1 MSKQERRNYPSMLA
15 KLKSALLLTLV
26 ILLGSFGFYYLH
38 VQRKSDYLTS
48 RNFRL
53 LTSMGERIKTSVRAQ
68 GWILR
73 HLSKTDGFMEAL
85 KAEPRDGEVVGEE
98 TPKKE
103 ATEEE
108 TQGKKDE
115 RLKHAQRKSEILR
128 VIAPQLESVK
138 ISSETAPQGQKTW
151 HEMHPGP
158 SEPRLKIFYEA
169 EDKTVLEGEVRLGTV
184 VDRSLAPRQAFESVL
199 LADSDGR
206 VIRQSE
212 SPALGITHL
221 SALLHSKAEREASKP
236 LFGVSEHQVI
246 DLAGKQYRLFIE
258 PFSLPVRTFGK
269 NGEKGSA
276 ANGYQETWYLC
287 GLIAER
293 EQVYRSMA
301 VSSAL
306 LMFLL
311 GGLLLAVLS
320 WPFVKLRLMGE
331 WQRVKRLD
339 VLLIGVCSLAGAA
352 IATLLLLD
360 LFAFHRITVQAEEQV
375 GKLAQEM
382 EQRILAEIGSAYAQ
396 LVKLENDAHDTDP
409 KKPKNPIQPN
419 RRPDVYPFWDS
430 FSLVD
435 KDGKQ
440 AVKWSTNAVVPGPAD
455 VKERNYYERVRDQ
468 DLWHLRGEKDLLF
481 LVEPITSW
489 TTGEKQAALSKPP
502 ARKEFSAAMLVFP
515 MTSLIHPVL
524 PPDFEFVVIDNEG
537 SPGRVLFHSD
547 SERNLAEDFFAE
559 TDQDRRLRSAVFAK
573 RSETMPVRYW
583 GRDYLAHVE
592 PVDGIPW
599 TIVALRERNLLRAV
613 NMEWIVTTVFFV
625 LFYLSLVLL
634 LLLGALVVRPAY
646 RATWLWPDR
655 NRDYAVLSK
664 LLLLLVIAFVLAFP
678 DGRRLFSISI
688 LLPFLALATTYLR
701 LGQRSHRVARNG
713 VCAAGCL
720 VLLLLA
726 WQLLG
731 GRDPLRYLSLSLAVL
746 SFVLAIRLDRKGPYR
761 VVSPAQS
768 RYAWAGVLLLLLTSV
783 LPTLGFFE
791 TARRVQFGSFAK
803 HGQLRLAMSM
813 EERAKRIVRE
823 ARREKDPGL
832 RPGFIKN
839 RLAVPEMPHVSR
851 RGLDVYAAPFL
862 DTRITLAE
870 SPNPVRAAQGSCGP
884 EPVAGLPRLFKEYLP
899 QASEQAVQMRELL
912 HGASS
917 DCAWQWHPGKKDG
930 ELELYSSTYPLGG
943 LVLSSQLP
951 QGLDEMDLWAI
962 LAGGPLLVLLFWL
975 VQFISRYVFLLDPTD
990 PAWPAS
996 GAGLAR
1002 PGLQRFLI
1010 SRSRQWNLDGPREDF
1025 LCIDLCALRDDPTA
1039 GDQWRRLLR
1048 SALDK
1053 DVLIEGFRECLM
1065 DDGFREDVLKFMEDL
1080 VERHQ
1085 NRIFILSS
1093 AYPVS
1098 LFQSSGRNGNG
1109 KQTEEKERWR
1119 AVLSS
1124 FSFEDDELRSLHDM
1138 GDQTRDV
1145 HKVLQKEC
1153 GSNPHLLKAA
1163 GKVRTGGTPEQVLEE
1178 FGEEA
1183 EVYYRS
1189 LWASCSR
1196 DEEVVLAHL
1205 AEDGFVN
1212 EKNRRVVRRLIARG
1226 LIRRDP
1232 HLRLMNETFRRFVV
1246 SSVCKSEV
1254 RAVEQEAAPS
1264 AWDRLQL
1271 PFFVGLATS
1280 LLFFLTTQQSL
1291 LDGSAGTVTG
1301 IVAGVPALI
1310 QMMDLFGGKF
1320 PGMR

>member
-1 MSKQERRNYPSMLA
+1 MLA

-68 GWILR
+68 GWILK
-73 HLSKTDGFMEAL
+73 HLSRTEGFMEAL
-85 KAEPRDGEVVGEE
+85 RAEKVVLAKE
-98 TPKKE
+98 TPEQTK
-103 ATEEE
+103 
-108 TQGKKDE
+108 E
-115 RLKHAQRKSEILR
+115 RLKHEQRKSEVLR

-138 ISSETAPQGQKTW
+138 ISEATAPSGQKTW
-151 HEMHPGP
+151 HEMQPGP

-199 LADSDGR
+199 LADSKGR
-206 VIRQSE
+206 VIRQKE
-212 SPALGITHL
+212 SPALGITDL
-221 SALLHSKAEREASKP
+221 SVLLDSKKAEAKSPLQP
-236 LFGVSEHQVI
+236 LFGVSEHRVI
-246 DLAGKQYRLFIE
+246 HLAGKEYRLFIE
-258 PFSLPVRTFGK
+258 PFSLPVRSSG
-269 NGEKGSA
+269 A
-276 ANGYQETWYLC
+276 ADGYQETWYLC

-293 EQVYRSMA
+293 EQIYRSMA

-352 IATLLLLD
+352 IATLILLD

-375 GKLAQEM
+375 GKLAQDM
-382 EQRILAEIGSAYAQ
+382 EQRILAEIGGAYAQ
-396 LVKLENDAHDTDP
+396 LVKLENDVRSTDLT
-409 KKPKNPIQPN
+409 KPENVIQPN
-419 RRPDVYPFWDS
+419 RLPDIYPFWDS
-430 FSLVD
+430 FSLVN
-435 KDGKQ
+435 GGGRQ
-440 AVKWSTNAVVPGPAD
+440 EVKWSTNAVVPGPAD
-455 VKERNYYERVRDQ
+455 VKERNYYERVLDG
-468 DLWHLRGEKDLLF
+468 DLWHMRGEEGLPF
-481 LVEPITSW
+481 FVEPITSW
-489 TTGEKQAALSKPP
+489 TTGEKQAVLAKPT
-502 ARKEFSAAMLVFP
+502 AVKEFTASMLVFP

-547 SERNLAEDFFAE
+547 AERNFAEDFFAE

-613 NMEWIVTTVFFV
+613 NMEWIVTTAFFV

-664 LLLLLVIAFVLAFP
+664 LLLLLVLTFVLALP
-678 DGRRLFSISI
+678 DGRRLFQISI
-688 LLPFLALATTYLR
+688 LLPFLALATSYLR
-701 LGQRSHRVARNG
+701 LGQRSHQVARNA
-713 VCAAGCL
+713 VFSAGCL

-731 GRDPLRYLSLSLAVL
+731 GMDPLRYLSFSLAVL
-746 SFVLAIRLDRKGPYR
+746 SFVLAIRLDRKTPGQVIP
-761 VVSPAQS
+761 PTQS
-768 RYAWAGVLLLLLTSV
+768 RYAWAAVLLLLLTSV

-791 TARRVQFGSFAK
+791 AARRVQFKSFAK
-803 HGQLRLAMSM
+803 HGQLRIAMGM
-813 EERAKRIVRE
+813 EERAKRIERE
-823 ARREKDPGL
+823 ARREKDPG
-832 RPGFIKN
+832 RRAGFIEN
-839 RLAVPEMPHVSR
+839 RLAIEEMPHVSR
-851 RGLDVYAAPFL
+851 KGLDVYAAPFMN
-862 DTRITLAE
+862 TRITLAKT
-870 SPNPVRAAQGSCGP
+870 PKPVRAAQGSCRP
-884 EPVAGLPRLFKEYLP
+884 EAESELPRLFKYLP
-899 QASEQAVQMRELL
+899 QASEQAVQMRQLL

-917 DCAWQWHPGKKDG
+917 DCAWQWPPAKKDG
-930 ELELYSSTYPLGG
+930 ELELRSATYPRGG

-951 QGLDEMDLWAI
+951 QGLDGMDLVA
-962 LAGGPLLVLLFWL
+962 LVTGVLLIVLLFWL

-990 PAWPAS
+990 PAWLAS

-1002 PGLQRFLI
+1002 PGLHQFLI
-1010 SRSRQWNLDGPREDF
+1010 SRSQQWKFDGQRKDY
-1025 LCIDLCALRDDPTA
+1025 LCIDLCALRDDPAA
-1039 GDQWRRLLR
+1039 GEKWRRYLR
-1048 SALDK
+1048 DALDE
-1053 DVLIEGFRECLM
+1053 DVLIEGFREIQV
-1065 DDGFREDVLKFMEDL
+1065 DEGFREDVLEFMENL
-1080 VERHQ
+1080 LERHRK
-1085 NRIFILSS
+1085 RILILST
-1093 AYPVS
+1093 AYPAG

-1109 KQTEEKERWR
+1109 KHSEEKERWR
-1119 AVLSS
+1119 AAFSS
-1124 FSFEDDELRSLHDM
+1124 FVFEDDELRSLYDV
-1138 GDQTRDV
+1138 GDETEKAP
-1145 HKVLQKEC
+1145 KVLWKEC

-1212 EKNRRVVRRLIARG
+1212 ERNRRVVRRLIGRG
-1226 LIRRDP
+1226 LVRRGP

-1246 SSVCKSEV
+1246 SSVCKNEV

-1264 AWDRLQL
+1264 AWDRLRL
-1271 PFFVGLATS
+1271 PLFVGLATS
-1280 LLFFLTTQQSL
+1280 LIFFLTTQQSL

-1301 IVAGVPALI
+1301 ILAGVPALM
-1310 QMMDLFGGKF
+1310 QMMEVFGGRF